1 MHTALRL
8 TIAALV
14 LAGLSWVAIGL
25 YGDGEPALGAQASEL
40 GGIGARA
47 CQKCHSGVYDEWAAS
62 AHAGA
67 FVNPEV
73 RKLSNEYANEQ
84 CIDCHAPRPV
94 FETGIAKPPLPRTAR
109 RSEGVDCAA
118 CHAAGDHVAASSPTA
133 AGACLPRLEPAL
145 KSADLC
151 ASCHDQH
158 FTIAEWQETRF
169 ARDGVGCIDCHM
181 LPSQRPGRAGRD
193 HRSHSS
199 TNIDMLQKSVE
210 LTVTVDGRTLRA
222 TLENVGAGHHFPT
235 DERSRAADLL
245 VRELRDDGSL
255 VRLSRLDRLRNPYRD
270 QVGAAAGL
278 PYREES
284 PLLEKRPESTLLPH
298 GVKRSYS
305 LELLPECT
313 QVEVV
318 LTYKKIPFPT
328 EPAEILNDEKSFAE
342 KKAFVVHRRVVKV
355 P

>member
-1 MHTALRL
+1 MHTALRI

-14 LAGLSWVAIGL
+14 LAGLSWVALGL
-25 YGDGEPALGAQASEL
+25 YGGEPPTGSSASEL
-40 GGIGARA
+40 GGAGAKA
-47 CQKCHSGVYDEWAAS
+47 CQKCHPGVYDEWAAS

-73 RKLSNEYANEQ
+73 RKVSNEYENEL

-118 CHAAGDHVAASSPTA
+118 CHAAGDHVAGSTPTA
-133 AGACLPRLEPAL
+133 AGACMPRPEPAL

-158 FTIAEWQETRF
+158 LTIAEWQATRF
-169 ARDGVGCIDCHM
+169 AKEGIGCIDCHM
-181 LPSQRPGRAGRD
+181 LPSQREARTGRD

-199 TNIDMLQKSVE
+199 TNLEMLQKSVE
-210 LTVTVDGRTLRA
+210 LRVSVEARTLRA

-245 VRELRDDGSL
+245 VRELRADGS
-255 VRLSRLDRLRNPYRD
+255 VARLSRLDRLRNPYRD
-270 QVGAAAGL
+270 QVGAADGL

-284 PLLEKRPESTLLPH
+284 AFLEKRPESTLLPH
-298 GVKRSYS
+298 GVKRSYT
-305 LELLPECT
+305 LELLAESA
-313 QVEVV
+313 QAEVV

-328 EPAEILNDEKSFAE
+328 DPAEILGDAKSFVD
-342 KKAFVVHRRVVKV
+342 KKAFFVHRQMVNI